1 MDSSAKKI
9 RILIVEDQE
18 LMIDGLKAML
28 EKEAGIEVVGYTL
41 KALEAEQMT
50 KQLSP
55 DVILMDFDFPE
66 KDIDGIKIAKEILA
80 ESNAFVKIIMLTN
93 YDEYALINE
102 AYRSGIKGYVP
113 KNASKQSLIRA
124 IKTVMDNRFY
134 FDDVFDK
141 IFKPIPEQPISQ
153 YAGSSPSFY
162 PLTRRELDVATIA
175 FTGKSRKEIASELF
189 ISHNTVDTHFKNI
202 FAKLEVRNRAGMINW
217 LIKQKL
223 V

>member
-1 MDSSAKKI
+1 MKKI
-9 RILIVEDQE
+9 SILIVEDQE

-28 EKEAGIEVVGYTL
+28 EKELGIEVVGYTM
-41 KALEAEQMT
+41 KALEAESLTQ
-50 KQLSP
+50 KLSP

-80 ESNAFVKIIMLTN
+80 KKGDSVKIIMLTN

-124 IKTVMDNRFY
+124 IKTVVDNRFY

-141 IFKPIPEQPISQ
+141 IFNPAPEPVSA

-202 FAKLEVRNRAGMINW
+202 FAKLEVKNRAGMINW

>member
-1 MDSSAKKI
+1 MEILAKKI

-41 KALEAEQMT
+41 KALEAEKLTQ
-50 KQLSP
+50 QLSP
-55 DVILMDFDFPE
+55 NVILMDFDFPE

-80 ESNAFVKIIMLTN
+80 KYENSVKIIMLTN

-124 IKTVMDNRFY
+124 IKTVVDNRFY

-141 IFKPIPEQPISQ
+141 IFNPAPESVSA
-153 YAGSSPSFY
+153 YAGTPSFY

-175 FTGKSRKEIASELF
+175 ATGKSRKEIASELF

>member
-1 MDSSAKKI
+1 MK
-9 RILIVEDQE
+9 RTTILIVEDQE

-41 KALEAEQMT
+41 KALEAEKLT
-50 KQLSP
+50 RQLSP

-80 ESNAFVKIIMLTN
+80 SNAGAVKIIMLTN

-141 IFKPIPEQPISQ
+141 IFKPPPQAGSS

-175 FTGKSRKEIASELF
+175 STGKARKEIASELF

-202 FAKLEVRNRAGMINW
+202 FAKLEVKNRAAMINW

-223 V
+223 I

>member
-1 MDSSAKKI
+1 
-9 RILIVEDQE
+9 
-18 LMIDGLKAML
+18 ML
-28 EKEAGIEVVGYTL
+28 EREDGIVVVGYTM
-41 KALEAEQMT
+41 KALAAEQLT
-50 KQLSP
+50 KRLAP

-66 KDIDGIKIAKEILA
+66 KDIDSIKIAKEILA
-80 ESNAFVKIIMLTN
+80 RNEKTVRIIMLTN

-141 IFKPIPEQPISQ
+141 IFKPVPEAVSA

-175 FTGKSRKEIASELF
+175 ATGKSRKEIASELF

>member
-1 MDSSAKKI
+1 MKKI
-9 RILIVEDQE
+9 SILIVEDQE

-28 EKEAGIEVVGYTL
+28 EKELGIEVVGYTM
-41 KALEAEQMT
+41 KALEAESLTQ
-50 KQLSP
+50 KLSP

-80 ESNAFVKIIMLTN
+80 KKGDSVKIIMLTN

-124 IKTVMDNRFY
+124 IKTVVDNRFY

-141 IFKPIPEQPISQ
+141 IFNPAPEPVSA

-202 FAKLEVRNRAGMINW
+202 FAKLEVKNRAAMINW